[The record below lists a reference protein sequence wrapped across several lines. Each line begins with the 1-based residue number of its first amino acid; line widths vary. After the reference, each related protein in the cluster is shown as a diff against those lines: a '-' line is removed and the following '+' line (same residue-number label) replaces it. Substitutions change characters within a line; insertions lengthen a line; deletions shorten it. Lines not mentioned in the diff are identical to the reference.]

1 MPAYEIFTMP
11 LAAGSNFGDPD
22 NNASAVAKDCFEQIQ
37 KHSGGKKIYF
47 GTVVEKPEVF
57 KAIIS
62 KSHNRH
68 LSHTYQLLTTYPPS
82 AWDSIQSHKDF
93 MTTTEYPSFAKKFLS
108 IKGGDHSIIHVD
120 FKPSNDIHDKALTAP
135 VTELATFLFPS
146 AIPESYESGL
156 LEFDAA
162 NVEAKI
168 KGYQGAAYGFAHE
181 DEVVLEDGKKGKA
194 VVLAI
199 GWDSVEDHLKFR
211 ETSTFKE
218 HINLLTDGISGAE
231 MVHVQFLEFVA

>member
-57 KAIIS
+57 KAII
-62 KSHNRH
+62 
-68 LSHTYQLLTTYPPS
+68 T
-82 AWDSIQSHKDF
+82 WDSIQSHKDF